1 MLFCGISKLS
11 IRKECVMSFD
21 INSLQST
28 AQSIVQPFVSQ
39 NRFNSAYGSVKNEP
53 SAKSESVTE
62 NPEPLNSFAEE
73 DEAIISAEAKMQYA
87 LEEFNSGGDNVV
99 ELMATSLMAKT
110 TVEMEVNVINTKK
123 EMMDEILH
131 MGE

>member
-1 MLFCGISKLS
+1 
-11 IRKECVMSFD
+11 MSFD

-53 SAKSESVTE
+53 AVKSESVTE

-99 ELMATSLMAKT
+99 ELMATTIMAKT
-110 TVEMEVNVINTKK
+110 TVETEVNVVNAKK
-123 EMMDEILH
+123 EMIDEILH